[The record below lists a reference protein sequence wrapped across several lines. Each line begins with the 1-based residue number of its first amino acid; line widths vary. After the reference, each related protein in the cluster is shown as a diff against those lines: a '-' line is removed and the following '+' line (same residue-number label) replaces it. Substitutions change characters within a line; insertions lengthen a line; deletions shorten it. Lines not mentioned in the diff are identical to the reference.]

1 MKYLLYGIAWCGFV
15 TGNVWM
21 GFALPGS
28 RTASQALALIAA
40 SLLTGAVALG
50 VSFLARKRCPA
61 CGHLL
66 RPRRMHCN
74 WCESRVEA
82 GQT

>member
-28 RTASQALALIAA
+28 RSAGQALALIGA
-40 SLLTGAVALG
+40 SLLVAAIAVG
-50 VSFLARKRCPA
+50 VSLLARKRYPA
-61 CGHLL
+61 KSGGPD
-66 RPRRMHCN
+66 RAAPG
-74 WCESRVEA
+74 SA
-82 GQT
+82 

>member
-28 RTASQALALIAA
+28 RTASQALALIGA
-40 SLLTGAVALG
+40 SLLVAAVAVG
-50 VSFLARKRCPA
+50 VSLRARKRYPA
-61 CGHLL
+61 QSGGAHGAPEPSA
-66 RPRRMHCN
+66 PR
-74 WCESRVEA
+74 SA
-82 GQT
+82 